1 MPRLARQTRRTLSE
15 SAARERQKKERNRR
29 TRSNSHHKSSK
40 VTIALGS
47 IRHLCD
53 IEHADFPCTQR
64 PRFVSAR
71 SVILELKLP
80 GVKRSQ
86 FNHERQLFHQIGW
99 RRQKWEHRDRSCD

>member
-29 TRSNSHHKSSK
+29 TRSNSHHKSSER
-40 VTIALGS
+40 VTLAFGS

-53 IEHADFPCTQR
+53 IEHADFPCTQS

-71 SVILELKLP
+71 SVICELKLP

-99 RRQKWEHRDRSCD
+99 RR